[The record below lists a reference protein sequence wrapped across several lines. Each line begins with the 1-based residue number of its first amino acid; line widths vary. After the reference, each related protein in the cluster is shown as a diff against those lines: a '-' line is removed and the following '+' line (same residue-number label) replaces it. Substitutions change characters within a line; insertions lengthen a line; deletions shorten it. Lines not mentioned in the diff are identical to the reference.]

1 MQFYLET
8 RGGLEKC
15 PKELREEKT
24 MKVKMPG
31 RQDILFFTK
40 VTKKDVGHVTVQQQF
55 KTLRFNLD
63 PICIHCQ

>member
-8 RGGLEKC
+8 RGGLEKR

-31 RQDILFFTK
+31 RQDILFLHK
-40 VTKKDVGHVTVQQQF
+40 GHEKRCRT
-55 KTLRFNLD
+55 
-63 PICIHCQ
+63 CHCSATA